1 MGSAVLDVQH
11 YLHLDLPIVSFD
23 RVISEDIPV
32 VTSDNLE
39 GGRLAA
45 RLLTGQG
52 CRHTVYIQRGST
64 VPSITSC
71 WPA

>member
-11 YLHLDLPIVSFD
+11 YLHLGLPIVSFD

-45 RLLTGQG
+45 RLLIGKG

>member
-39 GGRLAA
+39 GGGWL
-45 RLLTGQG
+45 
-52 CRHTVYIQRGST
+52 RGY
-64 VPSITSC
+64 
-71 WPA
+71 